1 MDEFGKLKEALR
13 ERLPEV
19 PLALVVLGSGL
30 GGVADALEGALALPY
45 VELPGL
51 PSPSA
56 PGHAGRL
63 VVGRVGDKAVALMQ
77 GRFHYYEG
85 FSMEEVTLLT
95 RAFGEL
101 GTRYLIATNASG
113 GINPSLRP
121 GDLVLLVD
129 HINFMGVNPLRGFKN
144 PDGTPPFVDM
154 TYVYDRE
161 LLELAESAAK
171 ELGIEVRRGV
181 YVAFSGPS
189 FETPAEI
196 RMARLWG
203 ADVVGMSTVPEV
215 MVARWLG
222 MRVLAI
228 SCVAN
233 YAAGMTQNPLTHQEV
248 LEEMSKAADKVK
260 ALLLRVISRLER

>member
-1 MDEFGKLKEALR
+1 LDDFGRLKEALR

-19 PLALVVLGSGL
+19 PRALVILGSGL
-30 GGVADALEGALALPY
+30 GGVADALEGASAIPY
-45 VELPGL
+45 AELPGL

-56 PGHAGRL
+56 PGHLGRL
-63 VVGRVGDKAVALMQ
+63 VVGRIEERLVALMQ

-85 FSMEEVTLLT
+85 FSMEEVTMLT

-101 GTRYLIATNASG
+101 GTEFLIATNASG
-113 GINPSLRP
+113 GINPALRP

-129 HINFMGVNPLRGFKN
+129 HVNFMGVNPLRGLRN

-154 TYVYDRE
+154 TYAYDRE
-161 LLELAESAAK
+161 LLELAESVAG

-196 RMARLWG
+196 RMARGWG

-233 YAAGMTQNPLTHQEV
+233 YAAGMTPSPLTHQEV
-248 LEEMSKAADKVK
+248 LEEMARAADKVK
-260 ALLLRVISRLER
+260 ALLLGVISRLG